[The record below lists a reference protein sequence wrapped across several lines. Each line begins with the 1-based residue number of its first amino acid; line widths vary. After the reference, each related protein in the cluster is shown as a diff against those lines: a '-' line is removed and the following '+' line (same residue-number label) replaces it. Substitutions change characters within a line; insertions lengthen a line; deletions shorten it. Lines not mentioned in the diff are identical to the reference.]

1 MIAALKQLEELEMRK
16 DDTQY
21 VINVTYDIDRQE
33 FMATFDSYQGA
44 PDSDCTYGAGDTKG
58 EALMN
63 LIENARKWELE
74 E

>member
-1 MIAALKQLEELEMRK
+1 MRMRK

-21 VINVTYDIDRQE
+21 VINVTWDDIAYE
-33 FMATFDSYQGA
+33 FKAAFDSYQGA

-63 LIENARKWELE
+63 LIENARQWELE

>member
-1 MIAALKQLEELEMRK
+1 MRK

-21 VINVTYDIDRQE
+21 VINVTWDDIGYE
-33 FMATFDSYQGA
+33 FKATFDSYQGA
-44 PDSDCTYGAGDTKG
+44 PDSDCTYGAGDSKG

-63 LIENARKWELE
+63 LIENARQWELE